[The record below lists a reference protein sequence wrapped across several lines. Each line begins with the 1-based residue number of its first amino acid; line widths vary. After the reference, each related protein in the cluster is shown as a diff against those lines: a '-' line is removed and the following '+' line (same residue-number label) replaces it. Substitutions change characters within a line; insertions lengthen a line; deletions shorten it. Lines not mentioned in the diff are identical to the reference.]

1 MTSSAHVV
9 DLKGN
14 TFEQII
20 YRTSYVVIALIFSEK
35 KKTENSRVCMNRVN
49 SNKSMQESTLRKHGN
64 IRN

>member
-20 YRTSYVVIALIFSEK
+20 YRTSYVVIALIFSK
-35 KKTENSRVCMNRVN
+35 KEEDQKQRGLNRVN
-49 SNKSMQESTLRKHGN
+49 SNKSMQESTWRKHGN